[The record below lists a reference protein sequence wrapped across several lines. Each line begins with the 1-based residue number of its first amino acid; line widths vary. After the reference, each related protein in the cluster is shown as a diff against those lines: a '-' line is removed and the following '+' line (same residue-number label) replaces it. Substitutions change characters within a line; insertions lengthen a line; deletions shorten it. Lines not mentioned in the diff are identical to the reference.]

1 MIDDHA
7 HPFPLEFEPLELSGI
22 SLDVEQGEAAADRR
36 RGLTAGR
43 LAMQLLVVRLAHLL
57 GEATDDAVAARN
69 ERASSDWARWV
80 RHLFDDADI
89 AGVVLDEA
97 RHPAAAPRTSSYAD
111 LAGRPMWEMARIDPL
126 VDDLIGRGTAAA
138 DVLSAVEDAMA
149 AAAARGC
156 VSFKTIIAYRTG
168 LAVETAGDLRSAQRQ
183 LDDESELPVRRR
195 GKALRDLVLRRML
208 AVAADLD
215 IAVQIHTGYGDSE
228 IVLAQSHPLLLE
240 EVLRTPEGSAARVVL
255 IHGSFPWHQEAA
267 HLAATRPNVW
277 VELSLSNVFAP
288 VGTADRLMQIID
300 VAPAQRVL
308 LGSDGHGAPETHWFG
323 CLTLRDAWTQVEQRL
338 DAAGVTE
345 DWLARTRDALFED
358 NARAVY
364 RLG

>member
-22 SLDVEQGEAAADRR
+22 SLDVEPGEVATERRRDLASGRLALDLLLGRLAGLLGVAAAD
-36 RGLTAGR
+36 AIS
-43 LAMQLLVVRLAHLL
+43 
-57 GEATDDAVAARN
+57 ARN
-69 ERASSDWARWV
+69 ERAAADWAGWV
-80 RHLFDDADI
+80 RHLFNDADI

-97 RHPAAAPRTSSYAD
+97 RHPAEAPRTSSYAE
-111 LAGRPMWEMARIDPL
+111 LAGRPMWEMVRIDPL
-126 VDDLIGRGTAAA
+126 VDDLIGRDAAAA
-138 DVLSAVEDAMA
+138 DVMAAVEDAMSA
-149 AAAARGC
+149 AAGRGC
-156 VSFKTIIAYRTG
+156 VAFKTILAYRSG
-168 LAVETAGDLRSAQRQ
+168 LAVDPTVDLRSAQRQ
-183 LDDESELPVRRR
+183 LADDRGLPVRRR
-195 GKALRDLVLRRML
+195 GKAVRDLVFRRML

-277 VELSLSNVFAP
+277 VELSLSNLFSP
-288 VGTADRLMQIID
+288 IGTADRLVQILDI
-300 VAPAQRVL
+300 APAQRVL

-323 CLTLRDAWTQVEQRL
+323 CLTLRDAWTQVESRL
-338 DAAGVTE
+338 GAAGVTPG
-345 DWLARTRDALFED
+345 WLAQTRAALFAG
-358 NARAVY
+358 NARTVY
-364 RLG
+364 RLT